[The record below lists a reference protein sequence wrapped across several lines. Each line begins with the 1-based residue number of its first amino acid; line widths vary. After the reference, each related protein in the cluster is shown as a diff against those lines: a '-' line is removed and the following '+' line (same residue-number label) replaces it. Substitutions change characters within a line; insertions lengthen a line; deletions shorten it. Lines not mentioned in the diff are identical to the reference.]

1 MNNFKNLKTASP
13 LTLVTAL
20 LMTGLTISGA
30 QAQTGAPNGEWHT
43 WGGDLGFTRYA
54 DLDQINK
61 KNVEKLSLAWRWK
74 SLPHGSRPDNN
85 LKATPLMIDGVLYTP
100 TGVHQAA
107 ALDPAT
113 GETLWVFSPEPADI
127 GGRNPSSSSRSL
139 AYWTDGKN
147 KRLFHNTL
155 DGRLISIDAKTG
167 EADPAFGDDG
177 YIVLKNQLT
186 DREVP
191 FVGSSSPPT
200 VVGDVVVAQVVTY
213 ITSPNK
219 QAPPGHIRGYDVRT
233 GKLLWTFHTIP
244 QKGEFGNETWEKES
258 WKYTGNTGVWSMM
271 SADSETGYV
280 YLPVE
285 APSHDF
291 YGGHRLGDNLF
302 AQSLVCLDAKTGKR
316 VWHYQM
322 VHHGLWDY
330 DPPSAPILGDIV
342 VDGKKI
348 KTVTQL
354 TKQGMSF
361 VFNRVTGEPVWP
373 IEEKPVPQS
382 TVPGERSAPTQPF
395 PTKPAPYVPHGYS
408 EDGLIGFTPE
418 LRKEAIKIAE
428 QYVRGPIYTPP
439 TRIDTESKSGT
450 QGTWVQPG
458 YGGGSNWNGG
468 AFDVGTGYM
477 YVPTRNNAMIARLA
491 KADPSLTDWDYIRAT
506 TMTAQGPQGLP
517 IVAPPWSKVTATDM
531 NKGEHVWWRS
541 IGSAPDSVRN
551 HPALKGL
558 DLDFDNMGYPGVR
571 PVPLVTKSLFF
582 LAESGNLSGDPGTK
596 IFHAYDKKTG
606 KTVAEIKLPS
616 KVSGGPMTYQHK
628 GKQYIVMAIAT
639 QEHPAELIAL
649 ALPEKGKPKEV
660 PTHSALDFITKGT
673 DVEEIT
679 ASKETLILGRKVF
692 AETCS
697 ICHGSGGEG
706 IAGGAP
712 ALTGM
717 TELTNIL
724 RAVTQGGVEMPPMKQ
739 MLTGEQIDAVSKF
752 VAIDLNKPSSY

>member
-1 MNNFKNLKTASP
+1 MINKKIHKILNISFIAIATSLISYTA
-13 LTLVTAL
+13 TA
-20 LMTGLTISGA
+20 
-30 QAQTGAPNGEWHT
+30 QYGAPDGEWHT

-54 DLDQINK
+54 DLNQINAN
-61 KNVEKLSLAWRWK
+61 NVKKLSVAWRWQ
-74 SLPHGSRPDNN
+74 SLPHGDRPDNN
-85 LKATPLMIDGVLYTP
+85 LKATPLMIDGILYTP

-139 AYWTDGKN
+139 AYWTDGKQ

-167 EADPAFGDDG
+167 KADPKFGDNG
-177 YIVLKNQLT
+177 YVILKNALT
-186 DREVP
+186 DRDVP

-233 GKLLWTFHTIP
+233 GELLWTFHTIP
-244 QKGEFGNETWEKES
+244 QAGEFGNETWEKDS
-258 WKYTGNTGVWSMM
+258 WKYTGNTGVWTMM
-271 SADSETGYV
+271 SADKETGYI

-342 VDGKKI
+342 VEGKKI

-361 VFNRVTGEPVWP
+361 VFDRVTGEPVWP

-408 EDGLIGFTPE
+408 EEGLIGFTPE

-439 TRIDTESKSGT
+439 TRIDEVQKSTGIKT
-450 QGTWVQPG
+450 KGTWVQPG

-468 AFDVGTGYM
+468 AFDVKTGLM
-477 YVPTRNNAMIARLA
+477 FVPARNNAMIARLA
-491 KADPSLTDWDYIRAT
+491 KADPTLTDWDYIRAT
-506 TMTAQGPQGLP
+506 TMTAEGPQGLP
-517 IVAPPWSKVTATDM
+517 IVAPPWSKVTATNM
-531 NKGEHVWWRS
+531 NDGEHIWERS
-541 IGSAPDSVRN
+541 IGGAPDAIRN

-558 DLDFDNMGYPGVR
+558 DLDFDNMGHPGVR
-571 PVPLVTKSLFF
+571 PVPLVTDSLFF
-582 LAESGNLSGDPGTK
+582 LAESGNLSGDPGGK
-596 IFHAYDKKTG
+596 LFRAYDKKTG
-606 KTVAEIKLPS
+606 KTVAEIELPS
-616 KVSGGPMTYQHK
+616 KVSGGPMTYLHK

-639 QEHPAELIAL
+639 QEYPAELIAL
-649 ALPEKGKPKEV
+649 TIDDNKKEIPV
-660 PTHSALDFITKGT
+660 HSALSFITQGT
-673 DVEEIT
+673 DSEAIT
-679 ASKETLILGRKVF
+679 ASKETLALGQRVF
-692 AETCS
+692 SETCAV
-697 ICHGSGGEG
+697 CHGQTGEG
-706 IAGGAP
+706 VEGGAP
-712 ALTGM
+712 ALTNLSNLV
-717 TELTNIL
+717 TIV
-724 RAVTQGGVEMPPMKQ
+724 RAVSQGGVEMPPMQQ
-739 MLTGEQIDAVSKF
+739 MLTGEQIDAVSKY
-752 VAIDLNKPSSY
+752 VAVTLNKTQ

>member
-1 MNNFKNLKTASP
+1 MKKINIKQSALAAS
-13 LTLVTAL
+13 L
-20 LMTGLTISGA
+20 LFVSA
-30 QAQTGAPNGEWHT
+30 FSHSQTGAPNGEWHT
-43 WGGDLGFTRYA
+43 WGGDLGFTRYSA
-54 DLDQINK
+54 LDQINK
-61 KNVEKLSLAWRWK
+61 DTVEKLSVAWRWQ
-74 SLPHGSRPDNN
+74 SLPHGNRPDNN

-113 GETLWVFSPEPADI
+113 GETLWVFSPDPADI

-167 EADPAFGDDG
+167 KADTAFGDNG
-177 YIVLKNQLT
+177 YVVLKEQLT
-186 DREVP
+186 DRDVP
-191 FVGSSSPPT
+191 FVGSSSPAT
-200 VVGDVVVAQVVTY
+200 VVGDVVIAQVVTY
-213 ITSPNK
+213 ITAPNK

-244 QKGEFGNETWEKES
+244 QKGEFGNDTWEKES
-258 WKYTGNTGVWSMM
+258 WTYTGNTGVWSMM
-271 SADSETGYV
+271 SADQETGYV

-285 APSHDF
+285 APTHDF

-316 VWHYQM
+316 VWHFQM

-330 DPPSAPILGDIV
+330 DPPAAPILGDIV

-395 PTKPAPYVPHGYS
+395 PTKPAPYVPLGYS
-408 EDGLIGFTPE
+408 ENGLINFTAD
-418 LRKEAIKIAE
+418 LRKEAIKIAK

-439 TRIDTESKSGT
+439 TRVEENGT
-450 QGTWVQPG
+450 KGTWVQPG

-468 AFDVGTGYM
+468 AFDVETGFM
-477 YVPTRNNAMIARLA
+477 FVPTRNNAMIARLTE
-491 KADPSLTDWDYIRAT
+491 ADPSLTDWDYIRAT
-506 TMTAQGPQGLP
+506 TISAPGPQGLP
-517 IVAPPWSKVTATDM
+517 IVRPPWSKVTATDM

-541 IGSAPDSVRN
+541 IGGAPESVRN
-551 HPALKGL
+551 HPALQGL

-582 LAESGNLSGDPGTK
+582 MAESGNLSGDPGGK
-596 IFHAYDKKTG
+596 LFRAYDKATG
-606 KTVAEIKLPS
+606 NTVAEIELPS
-616 KVSGGPMTYQHK
+616 KVSGGPMTYEHK

-649 ALPEKGKPKEV
+649 ALPSNEKAQSKTV
-660 PTHSALDFITKGT
+660 PIHSAVDFIKRGA
-673 DVEEIT
+673 DVQAVT
-679 ASKETLILGRKVF
+679 ASKETLEMGRKVF
-692 AETCS
+692 SETCS
-697 ICHGSGGEG
+697 ICHGKSGEG
-706 IAGGAP
+706 VVGGAP

-717 TELTNIL
+717 TDLTNIL

-739 MLTGEQIDAVSKF
+739 MLTGEQIDSVSKF
-752 VAIDLNKPSSY
+752 VAVELGGQ